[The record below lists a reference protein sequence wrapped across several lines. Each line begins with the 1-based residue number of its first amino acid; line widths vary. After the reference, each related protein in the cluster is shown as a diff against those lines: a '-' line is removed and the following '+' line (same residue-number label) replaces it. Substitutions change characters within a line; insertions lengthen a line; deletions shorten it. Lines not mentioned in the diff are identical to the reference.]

1 MKFQIFKVAMAKNQ
15 LTRCCG
21 KSQSIEQHPDHSK
34 EVHRINRISGQL
46 EGVKRMITEREYCP
60 KIMTQI
66 QAIRAALKSLES
78 MVLEKHLEMCVK
90 DALNSKDQREAKEK
104 MDELMELFRRN

>member
-1 MKFQIFKVAMAKNQ
+1 MRSQIFKVGMAKNH
-15 LTRCCG
+15 LAKCCG
-21 KSQSIEQHPDHSK
+21 ETESIKQHPYHNK

-46 EGVKRMITEREYCP
+46 DGVKRMITEREYCP
-60 KIMTQI
+60 KIITQI

-78 MVLEKHLEMCVK
+78 VVLEKHLEMCVK
-90 DALNSKDQREAKEK
+90 DAINSKDQRDANAK